1 MTIREIAALTN
12 VSPST
17 VSKILN
23 RKDENISEKTRKK
36 VLDVIKKYQY
46 APYEPSRRSGLIGLM
61 ADSSQAGFSDIAAGV
76 QRCAAENGYSILLSL
91 NKEQEQP
98 HQLKILQAKRA
109 EGAVVLLNG
118 PISNHLE
125 LTEHSEDKMP
135 LVFIHQ
141 DENSSNGFSVSC
153 SAKAAAY
160 TAANYL
166 IEQGH
171 RRIGLICGQSW
182 QSEQLQKGY
191 GQALFEAGLPCHTK
205 DIFTSNQAIDA
216 GQIGAHSFL
225 YEDVTAILCENTEI
239 ACYVYRALQSA
250 GIKIPQDMSI
260 MSASDSPSALLK
272 SPPLSA
278 VQYPFETMGAQAIN
292 LLCELLD
299 RKSAPPRSNIV
310 LEPKIIER
318 SSVAVPSGKKA
329 SAGGKIV
336 VIGSMNMDINISVAK
351 IPTDGETII
360 SNSTVLLPGGK
371 GANQA
376 VGVGKLGGRV
386 YAIGRLGGDSDG
398 REVYTNLLENSVHTD
413 GVVFDS
419 TSTTGKAYINVAHS
433 GESSIVIYRGANA
446 ALDSAQ
452 VRQFRHLL
460 DGASYCLLSMEVPT
474 KPIAYALECCKK
486 KGVKTIVKPAAV
498 ESLSSDLLSKIDY
511 LIPND
516 KELDILCP
524 GDKSIEEKADSF
536 YRMGVPNVIVT
547 LGNKGCY
554 LKNDAYSLFFPA
566 ADFAPIDTTGAA
578 DAFISALAVKLA
590 EGGDLIHAIGFA
602 TFAAGISITRQG
614 VQPAMADRMTMDIYH
629 DEIMAFSPLK
639 SDN

>member
-23 RKDENISEKTRKK
+23 RKDENISEKTRNK

-46 APYEPSRRSGLIGLM
+46 VPYEPARRSGLIGLM
-61 ADSSQAGFSDIAAGV
+61 ANSSYPGFSDIAEGV
-76 QRCAAENGYSILLSL
+76 QRCARENGYSVLLSL
-91 NKEQEQP
+91 NKVSDSKNP
-98 HQLKILQAKRA
+98 LKILQTKRA
-109 EGAVVLLNG
+109 EGAVVLLDQ
-118 PISNHLE
+118 PIAECLDIIEQNY
-125 LTEHSEDKMP
+125 KIP
-135 LVFIHQ
+135 LVFIHK
-141 DENSSNGFSVSC
+141 DETSFNGYSIVC
-153 SAKAAAY
+153 STKSAAY
-160 TAANYL
+160 TAVNHL
-166 IEQGH
+166 ICKGH
-171 RRIGLICGQSW
+171 NRIGLICGETW

-191 GQALFEAGLPCHTK
+191 KQALGEAGLSFQSK

-225 YEDVTAILCENTEI
+225 YEDVTAIVCENCEI

-260 MSASDSPSALLK
+260 ISAEDSPSAMMK
-272 SPPLSA
+272 FPPLTA
-278 VQYPFETMGAQAIN
+278 VQCPDQMMGVHAVK

-299 RKSAPPRSNIV
+299 HKTAPPRSRIGLHPIV
-310 LEPKIIER
+310 IER
-318 SSVAVPSGKKA
+318 SSVAAPSEKKA

-336 VIGSMNMDINISVAK
+336 VIGSMNMDINISVSK
-351 IPTDGETII
+351 IPSDGETIL

-376 VGVGKLGGRV
+376 VGVGRLGGRA

-398 REVYTNLLENSVHTD
+398 RDIYTNLLDNSVHTD

-419 TSTTGKAYINVAHS
+419 SSVTGKAYINVAHS
-433 GESSIVIYRGANA
+433 GESSIVIYRGANTG
-446 ALDSAQ
+446 LSCAQ
-452 VRQFRHLL
+452 VRQFRHLF
-460 DGASYCLLSMEVPT
+460 DDASYCLLSMEIPL
-474 KPIAYALECCKK
+474 KPVAYALECCKK
-486 KGVKTIVKPAAV
+486 RGVQTIVKPAAV
-498 ESLSSDLLSKIDY
+498 DALPEELLEKIDY
-511 LIPND
+511 LIPNE
-516 KELDILCP
+516 KELHILCP
-524 GDKSIEEKADSF
+524 GKQSIEKKAEF
-536 YRMGVPNVIVT
+536 FFQKGIQNIIVT

-554 LKNDAYSLFFPA
+554 LKNAQHSLFFPA
-566 ADFAPIDTTGAA
+566 ADFSPTDTTGAC

-590 EGGDLIHAIGFA
+590 EGGNLVDAIGFA

-629 DEIMAFSPLK
+629 DEIMAFTPLK